1 MCTAPGSA
9 KGSVPAGSVGVL
21 SAVLWLPDALNV
33 MGSSIIEKEEDS
45 IHAGGLQR
53 CLESLHRQTFGA
65 CCIAQQK
72 IFSEASLIEV
82 PFSQHSIDFIERRCS
97 ASRLKYFGLCW
108 LVQTQPLLRNSS
120 SAVSIAS
127 F

>member
-33 MGSSIIEKEEDS
+33 MGASIIEKEEDS
-45 IHAGGLQR
+45 IHAGGLQL

-65 CCIAQQK
+65 CCIAQQM

-82 PFSQHSIDFIERRCS
+82 PFPQHSIDFIEGVAPHR
-97 ASRLKYFGLCW
+97 
-108 LVQTQPLLRNSS
+108 V
-120 SAVSIAS
+120 
-127 F
+127 

>member
-9 KGSVPAGSVGVL
+9 KGSAPAGSVGVL
-21 SAVLWLPDALNV
+21 SAVLWLPDAFNV
-33 MGSSIIEKEEDS
+33 MGVSIIEKEEDC
-45 IHAGGLQR
+45 IHSGGLQL
-53 CLESLHRQTFGA
+53 CLESLHRQTFGG
-65 CCIAQQK
+65 CVIAQQMLL
-72 IFSEASLIEV
+72 SEASLIEV

-108 LVQTQPLLRNSS
+108 LFQTQPLLRTSS
-120 SAVSIAS
+120 SAVSMER